1 MLSVLSSRSMMER
14 TWGHTNWKYFS
25 KSEYFPVD
33 GGLAITEA
41 MIRYL
46 WTLSFSPKS
55 RIPWMTFKTPLSE
68 LVKQWVNNDPQA
80 AWTHFG
86 VGFCFTLTDFGAGFT
101 AWEAPQL
108 CKTSR
113 YLTVTKKI
121 LVFSKCNAHWLKRN
135 FHIHKWNI
143 SWNWNSYLHTAK
155 FEF

>member
-1 MLSVLSSRSMMER
+1 MER

-101 AWEAPQL
+101 AWDAPQL

-113 YLTVTKKI
+113 YLTVM
-121 LVFSKCNAHWLKRN
+121 KRN
-135 FHIHKWNI
+135 IIWWMQCIVIETKVAHIKYFAKLKCLFTHSELRILNGL
-143 SWNWNSYLHTAK
+143 NSKTHL
-155 FEF
+155 